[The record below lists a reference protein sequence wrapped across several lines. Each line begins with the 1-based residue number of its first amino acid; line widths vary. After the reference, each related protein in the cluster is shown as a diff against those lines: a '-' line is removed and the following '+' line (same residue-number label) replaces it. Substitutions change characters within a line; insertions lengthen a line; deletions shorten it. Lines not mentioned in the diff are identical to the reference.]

1 MAFDS
6 LPDWLIIIA
15 VVLILFGG
23 AKKIPELARNLG
35 RASGEYTR
43 GKMELEREIR
53 NSLNGTNAAAGKSEI
68 NYTEAAKK
76 LGIDTNG
83 KTEEQ
88 LKQEMASKLSE
99 GR

>member
-23 AKKIPELARNLG
+23 ARKIPELARNLG

-53 NSLNGTNAAAGKSEI
+53 NAMNNPGSAKDQI
-68 NYTEAAKK
+68 DYVEAAKK
-76 LGIDTNG
+76 LGIDTNN
-83 KTEEQ
+83 KSVDQ
-88 LKQEMASKLSE
+88 IKQEMSAKLSPE
-99 GR
+99 TR